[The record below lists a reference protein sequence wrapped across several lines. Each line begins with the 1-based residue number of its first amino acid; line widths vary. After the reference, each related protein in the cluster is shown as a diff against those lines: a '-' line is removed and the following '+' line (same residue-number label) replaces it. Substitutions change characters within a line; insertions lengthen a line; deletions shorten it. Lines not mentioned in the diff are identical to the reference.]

1 MPNILIIEDDISTNK
16 LVVRVLKNF
25 SVLSALNAE
34 DGFALAQE
42 YQPDLILLDMNL
54 PDIPGWEL
62 VAMMK
67 ENEGLYH
74 IPVIAVSVQD
84 DDLYVQRALDAGCS
98 EYLRKP
104 FAIDDL
110 RAVVAAYLEN

>member
-16 LVVRVLKNF
+16 LVVRVLQNF
-25 SVLSALNAE
+25 SVFSALNAE
-34 DGFALAQE
+34 DGFAMAQE

-67 ENEGLYH
+67 DHEDLYH

-84 DDLYVQRALDAGCS
+84 DVLYIQRALDAGCA

-104 FAIDDL
+104 FAIEDL
-110 RAVVAAYLEN
+110 RTIVDSYL